1 MPKSIGT
8 DNGREFKNILLKNYM
23 DDNNIKYIT
32 GLPYKPH
39 SQGVCE
45 RVHKTIKAG
54 LIVKKLENP
63 SSFNLDIAL
72 EKTILSYNNT
82 VHKVINATPFEVFYS
97 TNKSFLKT
105 IKNNIKKFYQSNNSD
120 NNDVELDDKIL
131 ISNNIIV
138 KRIKKNNLV
147 IIEKNKVKKSQN
159 IYNICGEV
167 IDILEGGL
175 FDILISSDYE
185 SNNLFKNDI
194 CRIERAIFKVVNLT
208 NWLHILNEQEK

>member
-1 MPKSIGT
+1 M
-8 DNGREFKNILLKNYM
+8 
-23 DDNNIKYIT
+23 
-32 GLPYKPH
+32 
-39 SQGVCE
+39 
-45 RVHKTIKAG
+45 
-54 LIVKKLENP
+54 
-63 SSFNLDIAL
+63 
-72 EKTILSYNNT
+72 
-82 VHKVINATPFEVFYS
+82 INATPFEVFYS

-120 NNDVELDDKIL
+120 NNDVELDDKVL

-138 KRIKKNNLV
+138 RRIKKNNLV

-167 IDILEGGL
+167 IEILEGGI

-194 CRIERAIFKVVNLT
+194 CRIERALFKVVNLT
-208 NWLHILNEQEK
+208 NWLQILNEQEK